1 MEFYERTTEE
11 RQVFFRRRS
20 AVDDV
25 REGAIFQRQH
35 PHNFV
40 ERAEVVWIGKDRFGI
55 PHVRFQL
62 CYVRPDR
69 QVHEGTRMLA
79 LTSFAERYQ
88 PSVVSTAGA

>member
-1 MEFYERTTEE
+1 MAIRERTTEE

-20 AVDDV
+20 AVDEV

-40 ERAEVVWIGKDRFGI
+40 ERAEVLWIGKDRFGI

-79 LTSFAERYQ
+79 LSSFAEHYQ
-88 PSVVSTAGA
+88 PSAIGAARA